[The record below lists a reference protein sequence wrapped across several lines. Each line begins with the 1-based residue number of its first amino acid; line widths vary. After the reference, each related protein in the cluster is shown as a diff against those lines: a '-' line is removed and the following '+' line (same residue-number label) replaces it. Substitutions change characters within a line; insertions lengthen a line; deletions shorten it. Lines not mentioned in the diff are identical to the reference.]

1 MELMKSEMSVM
12 LGIAAMAFLVSWAAQ
27 AETVDGL
34 FGIKFGSKP
43 DVLREF
49 EQIKSLGARLVL
61 VAPEDE
67 NAPDCL
73 ALLDKEGKVV
83 QVKFM
88 MPGPVE
94 KSRQAVLK
102 EWKPKYGEPTISG
115 VFEFCDKQKT
125 SFDTFVVGGTALCC
139 EVDGKIVTAESTDI
153 TAMTNLLARATRP
166 RERSERERLAFWG
179 RKIGYNPPPRNPA
192 KPYEIGSGDRV
203 WRFSY
208 KGKKVVVV
216 HDGRD
221 FWLRHEGKWEYR
233 PERTIGGRFS
243 DHTSFLAEL
252 NERAQNGIEVW
263 HCASIW
269 GEEKTPI
276 ETELMTVAY
285 VDTPPDASLFGAWEK
300 ANGGRETIQINQ
312 DGSIKWE
319 GGLDERTEWRW
330 HSRCGCLLALP
341 EGFDSD
347 HESYHDTRA
356 VLLQMPEGGLH
367 VLRRGVFRK
376 RKSGVGHTAKAIA
389 ERLDKDAGDK

>member
-1 MELMKSEMSVM
+1 MENKMRVVS
-12 LGIAAMAFLVSWAAQ
+12 GIVAAAFLVPLAAN
-27 AETVDGL
+27 AETIDGL
-34 FGIKFGSKP
+34 FGIKFGSRP

-49 EQIKSLGARLVL
+49 QKIKSLDARLVL
-61 VAPEDE
+61 VASEDE

-94 KSRQAVLK
+94 KSRQAVMK

-115 VFEFCDKQKT
+115 VFEFSDKQKA

-139 EVDGKIVTAESTDI
+139 EVDGKIVTVESTDI
-153 TAMTNLLARATRP
+153 VAMTNLLVKARRP
-166 RERSERERLAFWG
+166 KERSERERLAFWG
-179 RKIGYNPPPRNPA
+179 RKIGYNPPPHNPA

-216 HDGRD
+216 HDGQD
-221 FWLRHEGKWEYR
+221 FWLRLGGRWEYR
-233 PERTIGGRFS
+233 PESTIGGRFT
-243 DHTSFLAEL
+243 DYTTFQAKL
-252 NERAQNGIEVW
+252 NETAQNGIEVW
-263 HCASIW
+263 HSASIE
-269 GEEKTPI
+269 GAKTPI
-276 ETELMTVAY
+276 ETEPMPAAFA
-285 VDTPPDASLFGAWEK
+285 DTPPDASLFGAWEK

-341 EGFDSD
+341 EDFDSD

-376 RKSGVGHTAKAIA
+376 RKSGVEHTAKAIA
-389 ERLDKDAGDK
+389 KRLDKDVGNE

>member
-1 MELMKSEMSVM
+1 MENKTNVV
-12 LGIAAMAFLVSWAAQ
+12 LGIVAAAFLAPLVAN

-49 EQIKSLGARLVL
+49 QKIKSLDARLVL
-61 VAPEDE
+61 VASEDE

-115 VFEFCDKQKT
+115 VFEFHGGQKA
-125 SFDTFVVGGTALCC
+125 SFDTFVIGGAALCC

-179 RKIGYNPPPRNPA
+179 RKIGYNPPPHKPA
-192 KPYEIGSGDRV
+192 KPYEIGSNDRV
-203 WRFSY
+203 WRFAR
-208 KGKKVVVV
+208 KGKEDVIV
-216 HDGRD
+216 HDGQD

-233 PERTIGGRFS
+233 PERAIGGRFADYTTFQAKLS
-243 DHTSFLAEL
+243 EK
-252 NERAQNGIEVW
+252 AQNGIEVW
-263 HCASIW
+263 HFASIE
-269 GEEKTPI
+269 GAKTPI
-276 ETELMTVAY
+276 ETELMPAAFA
-285 VDTPPDASLFGAWEK
+285 DTTPDASLFGTWENT
-300 ANGGRETIQINQ
+300 NGRGETIQIKQN
-312 DGSIKWE
+312 GSIKWE
-319 GGLDERTEWRW
+319 GGLDDRTEWRW
-330 HSRCGCLLALP
+330 RSRCGGLLALP
-341 EGFDSD
+341 EDFDPD
-347 HESYHDTRA
+347 HESYHDARV
-356 VLLQMPEGGLH
+356 VLQQMPEGELH

-376 RKSGVGHTAKAIA
+376 MVSGGEHTAKAIA

>member
-1 MELMKSEMSVM
+1 MKYRF
-12 LGIAAMAFLVSWAAQ
+12 ALVFILLASLVALATN

-34 FGIKFGSKP
+34 FGIKFGSRP

-49 EQIKSLGARLVL
+49 QKIKSLDARLVL

-94 KSRQAVLK
+94 KSRQAVLN

-115 VFEFCDKQKT
+115 SFEFHSNCKVEY
-125 SFDTFVVGGTALCC
+125 DTFVVGGTALCC

-153 TAMTNLLARATRP
+153 AAMTNLLAKAKRP
-166 RERSERERLAFWG
+166 RERSEREKLVLWG
-179 RKIGYNPPPRNPA
+179 RKIGYNPPPRRPA
-192 KPYEIGSGDRV
+192 KPYEIGSNDQV
-203 WRFSY
+203 WRFSR
-208 KGKKVVVV
+208 KGKEDVIV

-233 PERTIGGRFS
+233 PERTIGGRFA
-243 DHTSFLAEL
+243 DYTTFQAKL
-252 NERAQNGIEVW
+252 NEKEHNGIEVW
-263 HCASIW
+263 HSASI
-269 GEEKTPI
+269 GGGEKTPI
-276 ETELMTVAY
+276 ATELMPVAFA
-285 VDTPPDASLFGAWEK
+285 DTTPDISLFGTWEC
-300 ANGGRETIQINQ
+300 ANGRRETIEIKQ
-312 DGSIKWE
+312 DGSLKWE

-341 EGFDSD
+341 EDFDSD

-356 VLLQMPEGGLH
+356 VLLQMPEGELH

-376 RKSGVGHTAKAIA
+376 RKSGVEHTAKAIA
-389 ERLDKDAGDK
+389 KRLDKDTGDK

>member
-1 MELMKSEMSVM
+1 MKDKILFTLV
-12 LGIAAMAFLVSWAAQ
+12 IAVTTLLASLAVN

-34 FGIKFGSKP
+34 FGIKFGSRP

-49 EQIKSLGARLVL
+49 QKIKSLDARLVL
-61 VAPEDE
+61 VASEDE

-73 ALLDKEGKVV
+73 ALLDEEGKVV

-88 MPGPVE
+88 MPGPAE

-115 VFEFCDKQKT
+115 VFEFCDKQKA

-139 EVDGKIVTAESTDI
+139 EVDGKIVTVESTDI
-153 TAMTNLLARATRP
+153 VAMTNLLVKARRP
-166 RERSERERLAFWG
+166 KERSERERLAFWG

-216 HDGRD
+216 HDGQD
-221 FWLRHEGKWEYR
+221 FWLRLGGRWEYR
-233 PERTIGGRFS
+233 PESTIGGRFT
-243 DHTSFLAEL
+243 DYTTFQAKL
-252 NERAQNGIEVW
+252 NETAQNGIEVW
-263 HCASIW
+263 HSASIE
-269 GEEKTPI
+269 GAKTPI
-276 ETELMTVAY
+276 ETEPMPAAFA
-285 VDTPPDASLFGAWEK
+285 DTPPDASLFGTWEK
-300 ANGGRETIQINQ
+300 ANGRRETIQINQ

-341 EGFDSD
+341 EDFDSD

-376 RKSGVGHTAKAIA
+376 RKSGVEHTAKAIA
-389 ERLDKDAGDK
+389 ERLDKDVGNKQP

>member
-1 MELMKSEMSVM
+1 MKYRFALVFILLAS
-12 LGIAAMAFLVSWAAQ
+12 LAALATN

-34 FGIKFGSKP
+34 FGIKFGSRP

-49 EQIKSLGARLVL
+49 QKIKSLDARLVL

-94 KSRQAVLK
+94 KSRQAVLN

-115 VFEFCDKQKT
+115 SFEFHSNCKVEY
-125 SFDTFVVGGTALCC
+125 DTFVVGGTALCC

-153 TAMTNLLARATRP
+153 AAMTNLLAKAKRP
-166 RERSERERLAFWG
+166 RERSEREKLVLWG
-179 RKIGYNPPPRNPA
+179 RKIGYNPPPRRPA
-192 KPYEIGSGDRV
+192 KPYEIGSNDQV
-203 WRFSY
+203 WRFSR
-208 KGKKVVVV
+208 KGKEDVIV

-233 PERTIGGRFS
+233 PERTIGGRFA
-243 DHTSFLAEL
+243 DYTTFQAKL
-252 NERAQNGIEVW
+252 NEKEHNGIEVW
-263 HCASIW
+263 HSASI
-269 GEEKTPI
+269 GGGEKTPI
-276 ETELMTVAY
+276 ATELMPVAFA
-285 VDTPPDASLFGAWEK
+285 DTTPDISLFGTWEC
-300 ANGGRETIQINQ
+300 ANGRRETIEIKQ
-312 DGSIKWE
+312 DGSLKWE

-341 EGFDSD
+341 EDFDSD

-356 VLLQMPEGGLH
+356 VLLQMPEGELH

-376 RKSGVGHTAKAIA
+376 RKSGVEHTAKAIA
-389 ERLDKDAGDK
+389 KRLDKDTGDK

>member
-1 MELMKSEMSVM
+1 MKYRFALVFILLAS
-12 LGIAAMAFLVSWAAQ
+12 LAALATN

-34 FGIKFGSKP
+34 FGIKFGSRP

-49 EQIKSLGARLVL
+49 QKIKSLDARLVL
-61 VAPEDE
+61 VASEDE

-115 VFEFCDKQKT
+115 VFEFCDKQKA

-139 EVDGKIVTAESTDI
+139 EVDGKIVTVESTDI
-153 TAMTNLLARATRP
+153 VAMTNLLVKARRP
-166 RERSERERLAFWG
+166 KERSERERLAFWG

-216 HDGRD
+216 HDGQD
-221 FWLRHEGKWEYR
+221 FWLRLGGRWEYR
-233 PERTIGGRFS
+233 PESTIGGRFT
-243 DHTSFLAEL
+243 DYTTFQAKL
-252 NERAQNGIEVW
+252 NETAQNGIEVW
-263 HCASIW
+263 HSASI
-269 GEEKTPI
+269 GGGEKTPI
-276 ETELMTVAY
+276 ATELMPVAFA
-285 VDTPPDASLFGAWEK
+285 DTTPDVSLFGTWEC
-300 ANGGRETIQINQ
+300 ANGRRETIEIKQ
-312 DGSIKWE
+312 DGSLKWE
-319 GGLDERTEWRW
+319 GGLDERTDWRW
-330 HSRCGCLLALP
+330 RSRCGCLLALP
-341 EGFDSD
+341 ADFDP
-347 HESYHDTRA
+347 ERELYHDARVA
-356 VLLQMPEGGLH
+356 LLQMPEGGLH
-367 VLRRGVFRK
+367 VLRRGVFQK
-376 RKSGVGHTAKAIA
+376 KDFGEHAAKAIA
-389 ERLDKDAGDK
+389 ERLDKDTGDK